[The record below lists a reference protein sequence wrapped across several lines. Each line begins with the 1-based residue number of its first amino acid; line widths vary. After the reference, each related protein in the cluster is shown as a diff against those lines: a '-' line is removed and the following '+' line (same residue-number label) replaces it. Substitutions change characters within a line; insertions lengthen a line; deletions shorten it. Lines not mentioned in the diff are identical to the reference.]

1 MFPDQILSL
10 QLHPDPTDG
19 CIPLLPPEGFA
30 ASHRVSVAPPAT
42 ITTSARHSLRRTS
55 PPVKNH
61 HINATVAAYL
71 RRCQLS
77 PTTSTVSDE
86 LLHWLHCFQLYNH
99 SCVQFLCICDV
110 DVNVFLQNPTF
121 VTVIEDIMRSFSK
134 QVDNATNNN
143 DENDDGKD
151 D

>member
-10 QLHPDPTDG
+10 RLHPDPMDG
-19 CIPLLPPEGFA
+19 EAFSGEFQCIPLLPPEGFA
-30 ASHRVSVAPPAT
+30 ASHRVTVAPPAT

-55 PPVKNH
+55 PPSKNH
-61 HINATVAAYL
+61 HINTIVAACL

-77 PTTSTVSDE
+77 PVTSTVSDE

-99 SCVQFLCICDV
+99 S
-110 DVNVFLQNPTF
+110 
-121 VTVIEDIMRSFSK
+121 K
-134 QVDNATNNN
+134 QADNATNNN
-143 DENDDGKD
+143 DENDDGED